1 MEHSQTL
8 QPIATNY
15 TPSSKP
21 MPWIISPL
29 NEIVERSSQDLSG
42 RTAPCSLVSDT
53 PLFREHHEADSIE
66 LFSDLFFVAN
76 LATFTAHHH
85 IENAQGKSLPDFDA
99 RSLMNSSSGVLHRL
113 FHPALVHMAP
123 NVPIRCPFLNR
134 LHLLQDILRLVVRRN
149 DRLCCCR
156 ATV

>member
-8 QPIATNY
+8 RQPTATDY

-29 NEIVERSSQDLSG
+29 KENVERSSRDLSG
-42 RTAPCSLVSDT
+42 RTAPCSLVSDN

-76 LATFTAHHH
+76 LATFTAHHA
-85 IENAQGKSLPDFDA
+85 IENAQGTSLPDLDA
-99 RSLMNSSSGVLHRL
+99 RSLMNSSSGVVYRL
-113 FHPALVHMAP
+113 FYPALVHMAP
-123 NVPIRCPFLNR
+123 NV
-134 LHLLQDILRLVVRRN
+134 LV
-149 DRLCCCR
+149 
-156 ATV
+156 